1 VSPRAWKFRL
11 EDMQQAIERIE
22 EYTLDMVYVDWIKD
36 QKTVDAVIRNLE
48 VIGEAASHIPAEVAS
63 KYPNVPW
70 KEMRGIR
77 TILAH
82 EYFGVDLEVIWR
94 TIEED
99 LPFVRQQLQSPVKK

>member
-1 VSPRAWKFRL
+1 MSPREWKFRL
-11 EDMQQAIERIE
+11 QDILEAIERIDQ
-22 EYTLDMVYVDWIKD
+22 YTQDMAYDAWAQD

-48 VIGEAASHIPAEVAS
+48 IIGEAASHISPEVEDQ
-63 KYPNVPW
+63 YLDIPW

-94 TIEED
+94 TIQED
-99 LPFVRQQLQSPVKK
+99 LPVVREKLKSS